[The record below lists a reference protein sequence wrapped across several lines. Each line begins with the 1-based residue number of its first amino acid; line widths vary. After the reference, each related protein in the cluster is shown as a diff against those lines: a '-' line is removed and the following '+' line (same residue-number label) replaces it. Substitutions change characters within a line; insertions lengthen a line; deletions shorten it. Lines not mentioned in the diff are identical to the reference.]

1 MWPFSKKTVVPVL
14 RLNGVISA
22 SSGFRQGLSLARLAG
37 PIERAFTMSDC
48 ESVAVTINS
57 PGGSPVQSN
66 LIFKRIRQLA
76 EQHEKKVFVF
86 CEDVAASGGY
96 FIAMAGDEVY
106 VDPSSIV
113 GSIGVVAAGFGFVEA
128 IDKLGVE
135 RRVYTAGEN
144 KSVLDP
150 FKPEKQE
157 DIDHLLSLQREVH
170 DVFIGVVKSRRGE
183 KLSKTEPDLFTGRF
197 WAGQTAVELGLV
209 DGITDLRTKMQE
221 LHGEKVQLRAVPMG
235 KRGLLSRLR
244 SLPSTRNLA
253 ARQPFAEDL
262 VAGAG
267 SGLLAALEER
277 AYWSRFGL

>member
-1 MWPFSKKTVVPVL
+1 MWPFKKKTVVPVL

-22 SSGFRQGLSLARLAG
+22 STGFRQGLSIARLAG
-37 PIERAFTMSDC
+37 PIERAFTMSSC
-48 ESVAVTINS
+48 KSVAVLINS

-66 LIFKRIRQLA
+66 LIYKRMRQLA
-76 EQHEKKVFVF
+76 EQHEKTVYVF

-128 IDKLGVE
+128 IDKLGIE

-157 DIDHLLSLQREVH
+157 DIDHLLSLQQEVH

-183 KLSKTEPDLFTGRF
+183 KLSKSEPDLFTGRY

-209 DGITDLRTKMQE
+209 DGIADIRSKMQE
-221 LHGEKVQLRAVPMG
+221 LHGEEVQLRVVPIG

-244 SLPSTRNLA
+244 NLPGTRNPA
-253 ARQPFAEDL
+253 SRQSFSEDL
-262 VAGAG
+262 VATAG
-267 SGLLAALEER
+267 SGLIAALEER
-277 AYWSRFGL
+277 AYWSRYGL